1 MLVYVAAIAVMFF
14 LFFWLRSMV
23 GPPYRSPSWRK
34 RWARLLEDDERVE
47 DQHVAEQRVE
57 PGTAGPA
64 EETTE
69 RSDGES

>member
-34 RWARLLEDDERVE
+34 RWARLLEDDERGE
-47 DQHVAEQRVE
+47 DQGGE
-57 PGTAGPA
+57 PGMAGPA